1 MMPRRR
7 SALLLIL
14 SLLSSPLMAADYQ
27 VDLLIYADR
36 DAAQGTA
43 GELPSE
49 PAMPDLARA
58 LEVTDDPGLRAV
70 GITML
75 PTENFAL
82 QKQWDHLLNSRRF
95 EPIHKLSWRQR
106 NPPTENGPAIRL
118 AFGPSHQINDVPM
131 YFGDLPGDREP
142 EYIHQLDGT
151 VTLLL
156 SRYLHL
162 DARLSWTEP
171 GPYGDLGSYHLR
183 ESRRMRSGE
192 LHHLDS
198 PRFGLL
204 VRVTKAQDATQ

>member
-1 MMPRRR
+1 MTLKRQFLP
-7 SALLLIL
+7 LLIL
-14 SLLSSPLMAADYQ
+14 CLFIAPAWSAQYQ

-43 GELPSE
+43 GELASE
-49 PAMPDLARA
+49 PTMPALERA
-58 LEVTDDPGLRAV
+58 LEMTDSPALRNV
-70 GITML
+70 GITLL

-95 EPIHKLSWRQR
+95 EPIQKLSWIQR
-106 NPPTENGPAIRL
+106 NPPNENGPAIRL
-118 AFGPSHQINDVPM
+118 AFGPTFQINDVPM
-131 YFGDLPGDREP
+131 YFGDLAADREP
-142 EYIHQLDGT
+142 EIVHQLDGT

-162 DARLSWTEP
+162 DAQLAWTEA
-171 GPYGDLGSYHLR
+171 GPYGDLGSYHLK

-204 VRVTKAQDATQ
+204 VRVTNASDAAN